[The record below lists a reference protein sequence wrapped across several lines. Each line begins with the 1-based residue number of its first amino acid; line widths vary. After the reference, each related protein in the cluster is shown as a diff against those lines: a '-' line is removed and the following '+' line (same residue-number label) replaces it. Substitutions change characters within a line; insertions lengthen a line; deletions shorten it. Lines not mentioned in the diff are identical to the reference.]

1 MMEMKKI
8 RLSDYEKFNCIALM
22 GGTFNPVHNGH
33 LELAKAAKEQYSDIE
48 KVIFLPNNKPAYK
61 SDKEL
66 ISPDER
72 IDMLAL
78 AIEDMAYACISDIE
92 IKRGD
97 ITYSADTIAEIRG
110 VNSDLKIYFIVGAD
124 SLYTVNKWYKYEEFL
139 KSCSLLVARRNSEY
153 EDMRKYADKIMKKI
167 KGADIDFIIIPEID
181 ISSTDIRDN
190 ADDYDYLSDKVP
202 EKVRAYIQENSLY
215 V

>member
-1 MMEMKKI
+1 MEMKKI

-72 IDMLAL
+72 IDMLEL
-78 AIEDMAYACISDIE
+78 AIEDMEYACISDIE

-97 ITYSADTIAEIRG
+97 ITYSADTIAEIRN
-110 VNSDLKIYFIVGAD
+110 VNPDLKIYFIVGAD

-139 KSCSLLVARRNSEY
+139 KSCSLLVARRNSGY
-153 EDMRKYADKIMKKI
+153 EDMRKYADKLMKNI

-202 EKVRAYIQENSLY
+202 EKVREYIQENSLY
-215 V
+215 I

>member
-8 RLSDYEKFNCIALM
+8 ILSDYEKFNCIALM

-33 LELAKAAKEQYSDIE
+33 LELSKAAKEQYSDIE

-78 AIEDMAYACISDIE
+78 AIEDMEYACISDIE

-97 ITYSADTIAEIRG
+97 ITYSADTIAEIRD
-110 VNSDLKIYFIVGAD
+110 VNPDLKIYFIVGAD

-153 EDMRKYADKIMKKI
+153 EDMRKYADKLMKKI
-167 KGADIDFIIIPEID
+167 MGADIDFIIIPEID

-190 ADDYDYLSDKVP
+190 ANDYDYLSDKVP
-202 EKVRAYIQENSLY
+202 EKVREYIQENSLY

>member
-1 MMEMKKI
+1 MKKI
-8 RLSDYEKFNCIALM
+8 RLSDYKKYNCIALL

-61 SDKEL
+61 SDSEL

-78 AIEDMAYACISDIE
+78 AIKDMEYACISDIE
-92 IKRGD
+92 IKRGN
-97 ITYSADTIAEIRG
+97 ITYSADTIDEIRS
-110 VNSDLKIYFIVGAD
+110 VNPDLKIYFIVGAD
-124 SLYTVNKWYKYEEFL
+124 SLYTVDKWYKYEEFL

-153 EDMRKYADKIMKKI
+153 DDMRKYADILMKKV
-167 KGADIDFIIIPEID
+167 KGSDINFIMIPEID
-181 ISSTDIRDN
+181 ISSTNIRDN
-190 ADDYDYLSDKVP
+190 AADFDYLSGKVPDKVC
-202 EKVRAYIQENSLY
+202 EYIRDNLLY
-215 V
+215 L

>member
-1 MMEMKKI
+1 MMDMKKN

-72 IDMLAL
+72 IDMLEL
-78 AIEDMAYACISDIE
+78 AIEDMEYACISDIE

-97 ITYSADTIAEIRG
+97 ITYSADTIAEIRN
-110 VNSDLKIYFIVGAD
+110 VNPDLKIYFIVGAD

-139 KSCSLLVARRNSEY
+139 KSCSLLVARRNSGY
-153 EDMRKYADKIMKKI
+153 EDMRKYADKLMKNI

-202 EKVRAYIQENSLY
+202 KKVREYIQENSLY
-215 V
+215 I